1 MVSGK
6 EILAKRLAEARK
18 RIKNETGGEKY
29 SQTSLGV
36 AAGLDPS
43 SASSRINHYET
54 GRHSPD
60 FTFVQKLAKLLEIP
74 TCYMYTEE
82 DDLADLIELY
92 ASLSAMNKRN
102 LLKFAKD
109 ISDQRKN

>member
-6 EILAKRLAEARK
+6 EIVAKRLAEARK
-18 RIKNETGGEKY
+18 RIKNETGNEKY
-29 SQTSLGV
+29 SQTGLGI

-54 GRHSPD
+54 GRHSPN

-74 TCYMYTEE
+74 TSYMYTEE
-82 DDLADLIELY
+82 DELAELIEIY
-92 ASLSAMNKRN
+92 ASLSATNRRK
-102 LLKFAKD
+102 LLKF
-109 ISDQRKN
+109 SKNL